1 MSEIIVAREKL
12 LALGDRRV
20 TAIVK
25 KYMFRLRHATSPGKR
40 RVHPDPTPAQ
50 VRAMR
55 RMKKLQ
61 PGMNDCDI
69 GRACG
74 VPNHGR
80 SSEVFHG
87 INNKPVYN
95 RMGYPI

>member
-1 MSEIIVAREKL
+1 MSQIIVARKLL
-12 LALGDRRV
+12 LALKNPRV
-20 TAIVK
+20 TKIVH
-25 KYMFRLRHATSPGKR
+25 KYMFRIRHASSPGKR
-40 RVHPDPTPAQ
+40 RVHRDPTPAQ

-55 RMKKLQ
+55 RMKKQQ
-61 PGMNDCDI
+61 PLMNDCDI
-69 GRACG
+69 GRFCG

-95 RMGYPI
+95 QMGFPI

>member
-1 MSEIIVAREKL
+1 MSQIIVARQLL
-12 LALGDRRV
+12 LALKNPRV
-20 TAIVK
+20 TQIVTR
-25 KYMFRLRHATSPGKR
+25 YMFRLRHASSPGTRKR
-40 RVHPDPTPAQ
+40 HRDPTPVQ

-55 RMKKLQ
+55 QMKKHQ
-61 PGMNDCDI
+61 PYMNDCDI

-87 INNKPVYN
+87 INNKPIYN
-95 RMGYPI
+95 QMGFPL